1 MIADADIAGLISQY
15 GLWILAPLSVLEGP
29 IVTVIAAYLA
39 QQQLLVLWQ
48 VVVCVIVGDL
58 VGDALHYAAGRGMLG
73 WLPERWQRRLGI
85 TPERIAE
92 MAKLF
97 ETKGMRVLI
106 LGKLTHAVGF
116 AALIGAGAAR
126 MRFGPFLL
134 ANFIASVPKS
144 LVFVAIGYL
153 FGEAHEA
160 VGQWLT
166 LASAVVLAVVAGGV
180 VVVWLR
186 RRRAMS

>member
-1 MIADADIAGLISQY
+1 MIADADIPGLISQH

-48 VVVCVIVGDL
+48 VVVCVIIGDL
-58 VGDALHYAAGRGMLG
+58 VGDLLHYAAGRGMLG
-73 WLPERWQRRLGI
+73 WLPVRWQRRLGI
-85 TPERIAE
+85 TPERIAD

-97 ETKGMRVLI
+97 EAQGMRVLVV
-106 LGKLTHAVGF
+106 GKLTHAAGF

-126 MRFGPFLL
+126 MRLGPFLL
-134 ANFIASVPKS
+134 ANLLAGVPKS
-144 LVFVAIGYL
+144 LAFVAIGYL

-160 VGQWLT
+160 VGHWLT
-166 LASAVVLAVVAGGV
+166 VGSAIVLVVIGGGV
-180 VVVWLR
+180 VIWLR
-186 RRRAMS
+186 RRGAAP

>member
-1 MIADADIAGLISQY
+1 MIDGADIPGLISQH

-29 IVTVIAAYLA
+29 IITVIAAYLA

-48 VVVCVIVGDL
+48 VVVCVIIGDL

-73 WLPERWQRRLGI
+73 WLPARWQQRLGI

-97 ETKGMRVLI
+97 EAKGMRVLVV
-106 LGKLTHAVGF
+106 GKLTHAVGF

-134 ANFIASVPKS
+134 ANLLASVPKS
-144 LVFVAIGYL
+144 LVFIAIGYL

-160 VGQWLT
+160 IGQWLT
-166 LASAVVLAVVAGGV
+166 IVSAVVLGLAAGGALI
-180 VVVWLR
+180 WLR
-186 RRRAMS
+186 RRRARS